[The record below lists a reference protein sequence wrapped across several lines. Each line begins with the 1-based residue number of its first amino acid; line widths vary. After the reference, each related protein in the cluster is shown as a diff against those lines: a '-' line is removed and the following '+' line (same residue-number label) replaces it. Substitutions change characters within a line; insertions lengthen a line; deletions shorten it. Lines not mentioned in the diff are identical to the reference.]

1 MLTVAKAF
9 VEEQKERERRKER
22 EKERKREGP
31 FMKRVTFGTRKSEK
45 C

>member
-9 VEEQKERERRKER
+9 VEEQKERERRK
-22 EKERKREGP
+22 KERKKERRKP

>member
-22 EKERKREGP
+22 EKERKKEA
-31 FMKRVTFGTRKSEK
+31 FHEKSYIRNEK
-45 C
+45 E